1 MNPTR
6 IIRRLA
12 IALAGLAAPV
22 VAFVAAGPAAFATN
36 VPPPGVGPQERLGPP
51 PVYHA
56 AAGMPGWQIALI
68 TIGAALA
75 AIVLAVL
82 YGRTRAARQPVT
94 SPSTTKAAEHS
105 MSGR

>member
-1 MNPTR
+1 MNLTR

-51 PVYHA
+51 PVHQVA
-56 AAGMPGWQIALI
+56 TGMPGWQIALI
-68 TIGAALA
+68 AIGAAL
-75 AIVLAVL
+75 VAVL
-82 YGRTRAARQPVT
+82 LVVIYERTWAARRQQVT
-94 SPSTTKAAEHS
+94 SPSTGAAEHS
-105 MSGR
+105 MSSR

>member
-22 VAFVAAGPAAFATN
+22 VAFVAAGPAAFAMN

-51 PVYHA
+51 PVHQA

-75 AIVLAVL
+75 AIVLAL
-82 YGRTRAARQPVT
+82 LLERARAARQRAKA
-94 SPSTTKAAEHS
+94 PSTEVAEHS
-105 MSGR
+105 VSTR